1 MFLHFFYVDYKKEK
15 KNFICIIKSKTDN
28 ELNFQDINNI
38 LYENLN
44 NDAKPKSNFNCF
56 EYFYIKRGL
65 IIENQKY
72 IWDKLMKI
80 YLKKINIL
88 NLIDNKYISNL
99 YDKNIL
105 LLDYGIYKF
114 NLIDFLIEHY
124 SEKYREDN
132 LNNLIQE

>member
-15 KNFICIIKSKTDN
+15 KNFICILKSNTDK
-28 ELNFQDINNI
+28 EFEFQNLNNI

-44 NDAKPKSNFNCF
+44 NDSKPNSNFNCF

-80 YLKKINIL
+80 YLKKINMKKIL
-88 NLIDNKYISNL
+88 FY
-99 YDKNIL
+99 
-105 LLDYGIYKF
+105 
-114 NLIDFLIEHY
+114 
-124 SEKYREDN
+124 
-132 LNNLIQE
+132 